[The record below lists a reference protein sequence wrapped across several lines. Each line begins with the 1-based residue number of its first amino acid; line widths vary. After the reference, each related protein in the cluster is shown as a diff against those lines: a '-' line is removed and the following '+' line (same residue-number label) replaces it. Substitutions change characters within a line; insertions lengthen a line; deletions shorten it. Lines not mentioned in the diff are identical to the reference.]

1 MANNLHRNI
10 GQGPELGLGYEG
22 PAGDH
27 ALTLPLDAGGLLLV
41 GASKLGLVQTVDTL
55 SAVLSQ
61 TGATCPA
68 PDLPS
73 IDA

>member
-1 MANNLHRNI
+1 MTNNLHRDV

-41 GASKLGLVQTVDTL
+41 GASELGLVQTVDTL

-61 TGATCPA
+61 TGPACPA

-73 IDA
+73 NNT